1 MMNKR
6 SSRLIAW
13 LLTLVMMLNIAPIPA
28 SAGVESSNW
37 TGPVYPVLENLSSTP
52 VPNQGISDYTV
63 QYVIKKEYTYDG
75 KNCPVEK
82 SWKSEIFLPEFE
94 VSVPVKCV
102 DEFHY

>member
-1 MMNKR
+1 MGVIFSANNVVR
-6 SSRLIAW
+6 QV
-13 LLTLVMMLNIAPIPA
+13 LTE
-28 SAGVESSNW
+28 G
-37 TGPVYPVLENLSSTP
+37 GSTFTT
-52 VPNQGISDYTV
+52 DYT
-63 QYVIKKEYTYDG
+63 YTYDG